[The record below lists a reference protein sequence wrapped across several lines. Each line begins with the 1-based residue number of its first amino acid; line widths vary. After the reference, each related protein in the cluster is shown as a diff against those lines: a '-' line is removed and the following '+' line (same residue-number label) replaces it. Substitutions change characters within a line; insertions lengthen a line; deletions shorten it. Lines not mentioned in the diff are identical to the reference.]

1 MSETLRRSLA
11 LIPDARRPLTARVA
25 AIVSLLAA
33 AGALAC
39 GLPTETEPDS
49 RVRRVKACLHTA
61 RSASDPRSNDFSRS
75 DSTAAD
81 TARATVTPTVPWF

>member
-39 GLPTETEPDS
+39 GVPTEPDS
-49 RVRRVKACLHTA
+49 RVRRVKARLHTT
-61 RSASDPRSNDFSRS
+61 RSASDMRSNDSSRS
-75 DSTAAD
+75 DSAAAD
-81 TARATVTPTVPWF
+81 TSRATVTPTVPWF

>member
-25 AIVSLLAA
+25 AIFSLLAA

-39 GLPTETEPDS
+39 GLPTEPDS

-75 DSTAAD
+75 DSAAAD
-81 TARATVTPTVPWF
+81 TSRATVTPTVPWF